1 MIYHQYK
8 NKIDF
13 VAAELRKKI
22 LSGEISP
29 EQRLATSME
38 IAHEYGV
45 SMMTADHALK
55 QLVDEGLIVRTKG
68 QGTRILPARKK
79 FTIAL
84 LDNKTGALSRK
95 DQVIYEQ
102 NTYPIIT
109 RECAARGMQLQHVYS
124 LNSPIGRKADG
135 ILTSVNLN
143 PSNLPKV
150 PIAYFR
156 DYRMIDRPFIQVVP
170 DLTSVMNEIFRSI
183 TDKLD
188 RQYYIS
194 MTGNTN
200 IRLFGEKF
208 IMFAKHHGIP
218 SSSMYISIE
227 SSNKDM
233 TADQI
238 GYNFG
243 KEIPDPRNAVIF
255 STSDFRSA
263 GILRALDERG
273 VPPEEYDL
281 ISCNNWESYG
291 FNPFPVP
298 RMTSIDFRREDMF
311 IKLIEM
317 LYNAIAHKENNFI
330 NIAKI
335 PAVLKIRQSAFSRRV
350 KQHESNASP
359 EGAWL

>member
-1 MIYHQYK
+1 MLYHQYK

-13 VAAELRKKI
+13 VAAELRQKI

-29 EQRLATSME
+29 EQRLASSAE
-38 IAHEYGV
+38 IAKEYGV
-45 SMMTADHALK
+45 SMMTGDRALK
-55 QLVDEGLIVRTKG
+55 QLAAEGLIVRTKG
-68 QGTRILPARKK
+68 QGTRILPAKQT

-84 LDNKTGALSRK
+84 LDTRAGALCRK
-95 DQVIYEQ
+95 DQAIYEQ

-170 DLTSVMNEIFRSI
+170 DLTAVMNDIFRNI
-183 TDKLD
+183 TDKLT

-194 MTGNTN
+194 MTDNTN

-208 IMFAKHHGIP
+208 IMFAKHHSIP
-218 SSSMYISIE
+218 SSSMHVSIE
-227 SSNKDM
+227 STNKTI

-243 KEIPDPRNAVIF
+243 KGIPDPRNAVIF
-255 STSDFRSA
+255 STSDFRST

-273 VPPEEYDL
+273 IPPEEYDL

-291 FNPFPVP
+291 FNPFPTP

-311 IKLIEM
+311 IRLIEM
-317 LYNAIAHKENNFI
+317 LYNAIVHKENNVI

-335 PAVLKIRQSAFSRRV
+335 PAVLKIRQSAFSRRA
-350 KQHESNASP
+350 KQHE
-359 EGAWL
+359 

>member
-1 MIYHQYK
+1 MLYYQHK
-8 NKIDF
+8 NKVEY
-13 VAAELRKKI
+13 VAAELRQKI
-22 LSGEISP
+22 LSGAISP
-29 EQRLATSME
+29 SQRLATSVE
-38 IAHEYGV
+38 IAREYGV
-45 SMMTADHALK
+45 SMMTADRALK
-55 QLVDEGLIVRTKG
+55 LLVEEGLIVRTKG
-68 QGTRILPARKK
+68 QGTRVLPARKK

-84 LDNKTGALSRK
+84 LDNKTGSLSRN

-102 NTYPIIT
+102 NTYPIIL
-109 RECAARGMQLQHVYS
+109 RECAARGMILKHVYS

-143 PSNLPKV
+143 PSTLPDM

-170 DLTSVMNEIFRSI
+170 DLTSVMNDIFRNI

-188 RQYYIS
+188 RQYYIT
-194 MTGNTN
+194 MTGTPN

-208 IMFAKHHGIP
+208 LMFAKQHGIP
-218 SSSMYISIE
+218 STSMHISIE
-227 SSNKDM
+227 TTNKGL

-243 KEIPDPRNAVIF
+243 KEIPEPRNAVIF

-273 VPPEEYDL
+273 VPPEAYDL

-291 FNPFPVP
+291 FNPFPTP

-311 IKLIEM
+311 IRLIDM
-317 LYNAIAHKENNFI
+317 LYNAIVHKDNNVI

-335 PAVLKIRQSAFSRRV
+335 PAVLKIRQSAFARRA
-350 KQHESNASP
+350 KQHE
-359 EGAWL
+359 